1 MQHIQT
7 PARPLAVR
15 DDNKQVDA
23 KAKRREKPSALCKT
37 PPSLIKNKDGQSYQR
52 GLCLGEGGFAR
63 CFQVN
68 TGDGTLYAAKTIAK
82 ASLTN
87 EKTRLKLFAE
97 IRIHRSLQHQ
107 NVVRYIDCFEDDVN
121 VYILLEIC
129 SNSTLMEL
137 VRRRKR
143 LLEVEARYYL
153 LQVLAAVNH
162 MHNKLVIHRDLKL
175 GNIFIDSDMNIKI
188 GDFGLAARLES
199 KSQRRYTVCGTP
211 NYISPE
217 VLVRPHEHSFPADI
231 WGIGV
236 ILYAMVFGKPP
247 FQEKDVKVI
256 YERIKQH
263 DLVFPDN
270 ARVSQSCIELIQWM
284 LEADPAQRP
293 TIDQV
298 LNHRWF
304 AGEFTDVI
312 SVSALK
318 GVPHI
323 KVTPEQSRVNF
334 NRAKAACGLASSCST
349 SPVETVTK
357 EDVATATRPSAS
369 RVLPPS
375 LSPPTTKEKYKMVVV
390 QDRPDENINSPA
402 IRRRH
407 QLAPDGNN
415 VGSGQQNWPKA
426 HRMSTER
433 GTGLSRRPTNMA
445 NAAAQLVMKAATT
458 KSDPAGP
465 SLRSRGNGGVNSQQF
480 VPGLVREVRGV
491 VHTMRDSAKTYLARV
506 LTAQSQGTLS
516 QLMRDATVFT
526 KPPHITK
533 WADFDEHWG
542 MAYGLSDG
550 AIGMHFRDGTSMRMD
565 PFLGTYMAY
574 EPAAENKTAF
584 VACRTSSSSL
594 NSNRAKKVN
603 VINFV
608 HKYMDERLGRG
619 GMPDRREGQ
628 DASDGPFLYNFS
640 RGDFYM
646 MFVLSDG
653 TMQFNFSDH
662 TKIVI
667 YGRGARLFVI
677 DPAQNSTDMSTE
689 DAMTAKP
696 ALDLVY
702 KLRIICE
709 NL

>member
-1 MQHIQT
+1 MQQIQT

-15 DDNKQVDA
+15 DDNKQA
-23 KAKRREKPSALCKT
+23 ETKQKRRDKPSALCKT
-37 PPSLIKNKDGQSYQR
+37 PPSLIKNKDGQSFQR

-68 TGDGTLYAAKTIAK
+68 SGDGTLYAAKTIAK
-82 ASLTN
+82 ASLTS
-87 EKTRLKLFAE
+87 EKTRLKLLAE
-97 IRIHRSLQHQ
+97 IRIHRSLRHE
-107 NVVRYIDCFEDDVN
+107 NIVHYIDCFEDDVN

-153 LQVLAAVNH
+153 MQILGAVNH

-175 GNIFIDSDMNIKI
+175 GNIFIDSDMKVKI

-199 KSQRRYTVCGTP
+199 PHQRRYTVCGTP

-217 VLVRPHEHSFPADI
+217 VLERPHEHSFPADI

-236 ILYAMVFGKPP
+236 ILFAMVFGKPP

-256 YERIKQH
+256 YERIKRH
-263 DLVFPDN
+263 DLIFPDHI
-270 ARVSQSCIELIQWM
+270 RVSNACIELIQWM
-284 LEADPAQRP
+284 LESDPERRP
-293 TIDQV
+293 TVDQI
-298 LNHRWF
+298 LAHRWF
-304 AGEFTDVI
+304 AGEFTDVMPPA
-312 SVSALK
+312 ALR

-323 KVTPEQSRVNF
+323 KISPEQSRVNF
-334 NRAKAACGLASSCST
+334 NNAKQMYGLSAST
-349 SPVETVTK
+349 KPPPVETVTK

-375 LSPPTTKEKYKMVVV
+375 LSPPATKEKYKMVVV
-390 QDRPDENINSPA
+390 QDRPDDNIHSPA

-407 QLAPDGNN
+407 QLAQDNGAA
-415 VGSGQQNWPKA
+415 VQQNWPKA
-426 HRMSTER
+426 HRMSTEH
-433 GTGLSRRPTNMA
+433 GPTGLSRRPNNMA
-445 NAAAQLVMKAATT
+445 NAAAQLVMKNAT
-458 KSDPAGP
+458 PAHP
-465 SLRSRGNGGVNSQQF
+465 SPRSRGNGGVNSQQF
-480 VPGLVREVRGV
+480 VPGLVREVRGL
-491 VHTMRDSAKTYLARV
+491 VHSMRGAAKSYLVRV
-506 LTAQSQGTLS
+506 LAAQQEGTAA
-516 QLMRDATVFT
+516 QLPRDTTVFA

-574 EPAAENKTAF
+574 EPATENKTAF

-603 VINFV
+603 VLNFV
-608 HKYMDERLGRG
+608 HKYMEERLGRG
-619 GMPDRREGQ
+619 ATPDRCEGQ
-628 DASDGPFLYNFS
+628 DASDGPFLYSFN
-640 RGDFYM
+640 RGQFYM

-653 TMQFNFSDH
+653 TMQFNFNDH
-662 TKIVI
+662 TKVVL
-667 YGRGARLFVI
+667 YARGARLFVI
-677 DPAQNSTDMSTE
+677 DPQQTATDMATE
-689 DAMTAKP
+689 EALNARRS
-696 ALDLVY
+696 LDLAY
-702 KLRIICE
+702 KLRIISE